1 MKLYG
6 VLDWS
11 LIIMTR
17 VYNDIFDNETELH
30 HAGVKG
36 MRWGV
41 RKAIRK
47 SSPKKPSDETVTT
60 KKKSRFMDERAREQQ
75 YINVYKNRDKLST
88 RQMKAQIER
97 IKTEKEF
104 RRVAYEEANARNK
117 AAAELKDRKR
127 KQRALAFGIALEVVS
142 KIPINEDKIRNS
154 IDAKDFENKEQY
166 KKAQDNLVTLVKNG
180 QSLAPVLGKLIKE
193 TAGVATPVEKV
204 EHYDTRSVYIPGMT
218 NPELLHVGVKGM
230 KWGVRESASSYMT
243 ARRETKSLRDGLRE
257 QKRTVKRARA
267 NLGQSHYNMNNVK
280 EYRRNKGGI
289 AIGKDRH
296 IVKGAKFTVKD
307 NKRTYKVEKRKLKA
321 MKKSY
326 RSARRESYN
335 KLMNS

>member
-1 MKLYG
+1 
-6 VLDWS
+6 
-11 LIIMTR
+11 
-17 VYNDIFDNETELH
+17 
-30 HAGVKG
+30 
-36 MRWGV
+36 
-41 RKAIRK
+41 
-47 SSPKKPSDETVTT
+47 
-60 KKKSRFMDERAREQQ
+60 MDERAREQQ

-88 RQMKAQIER
+88 RQMKSQIER

-127 KQRALAFGIALEVVS
+127 KQRALAFGLALEVVS
-142 KIPINEDKIRNS
+142 KIPVNEDKIRNS

-180 QSLAPVLGKLIKE
+180 QSLAPVLGKVIKE

-204 EHYDTRSVYIPGMT
+204 EHYDTSSVYIPGMT
-218 NPELLHVGVKGM
+218 NPELLHAGVKG
-230 KWGVRESASSYMT
+230 
-243 ARRETKSLRDGLRE
+243 
-257 QKRTVKRARA
+257 
-267 NLGQSHYNMNNVK
+267 
-280 EYRRNKGGI
+280 
-289 AIGKDRH
+289 
-296 IVKGAKFTVKD
+296 
-307 NKRTYKVEKRKLKA
+307 

>member
-6 VLDWS
+6 DLDWS
-11 LIIMTR
+11 LTMTR
-17 VYNDIFDNETELH
+17 VYNNIFDNETELH
-30 HAGVKG
+30 HHGIKG

-41 RKAIRK
+41 RKAINK
-47 SSPKKPSDETVTT
+47 SSPKKSSDETVTT

-117 AAAELKDRKR
+117 AVAELKDRKR
-127 KQRALAFGIALEVVS
+127 KQRALAFGLALEVVS
-142 KIPINEDKIRNS
+142 KIPVNEDKIRKS
-154 IDAKDFENKEQY
+154 IDAKDFENNEQY

-180 QSLAPVLGKLIKE
+180 QSLAPVLGKIIKE
-193 TAGVATPVEKV
+193 TAGVATPVAKV
-204 EHYDTRSVYIPGMT
+204 EHYDTSSVYIPGMT
-218 NPELLHVGVKGM
+218 NPELLHVG
-230 KWGVRESASSYMT
+230 
-243 ARRETKSLRDGLRE
+243 
-257 QKRTVKRARA
+257 
-267 NLGQSHYNMNNVK
+267 
-280 EYRRNKGGI
+280 
-289 AIGKDRH
+289 
-296 IVKGAKFTVKD
+296 VKGAKFTVKD

>member
-17 VYNDIFDNETELH
+17 VYNNIFDNETELH

-88 RQMKAQIER
+88 RQMKSQIER

-127 KQRALAFGIALEVVS
+127 KQRALAFGLALEVVS
-142 KIPINEDKIRNS
+142 KIPINEKKIKNS
-154 IDAKDFENKEQY
+154 IDIKDFKNEEEY
-166 KKAQDNLVTLVKNG
+166 EKAQDNLVTLVKNG
-180 QSLAPVLGKLIKE
+180 QALAPVLGKIIKE
-193 TAGVATPVEKV
+193 TAGVPTPVAKV
-204 EHYDTRSVYIPGMT
+204 EHYDTSSVYIPGMT
-218 NPELLHVGVKGM
+218 NPELLQSGV
-230 KWGVRESASSYMT
+230 
-243 ARRETKSLRDGLRE
+243 
-257 QKRTVKRARA
+257 
-267 NLGQSHYNMNNVK
+267 
-280 EYRRNKGGI
+280 
-289 AIGKDRH
+289 
-296 IVKGAKFTVKD
+296 
-307 NKRTYKVEKRKLKA
+307 KA

>member
-17 VYNDIFDNETELH
+17 VYNNIFDNETELH
-30 HAGVKG
+30 HFGTKG

-41 RKAIRK
+41 RKAINK
-47 SSPKKPSDETVTT
+47 SSPKKSSDETVTP

-117 AAAELKDRKR
+117 AVAELKDRKR
-127 KQRALAFGIALEVVS
+127 KQRALAFGLALEVVS
-142 KIPINEDKIRNS
+142 KFPVNEDKIRNS

-204 EHYDTRSVYIPGMT
+204 EHYDTSSVYIPGMT

-230 KWGVRESASSYMT
+230 KWGVRKSASSYRM

-289 AIGKDRH
+289 AIGKDRNV
-296 IVKGAKFTVKD
+296 VKGAKFTVKD

>member
-1 MKLYG
+1 MDKFTADE
-6 VLDWS
+6 LDQLGLS
-11 LIIMTR
+11 QRGKEIL
-17 VYNDIFDNETELH
+17 LKH
-30 HAGVKG
+30 H
-36 MRWGV
+36 
-41 RKAIRK
+41 
-47 SSPKKPSDETVTT
+47 
-60 KKKSRFMDERAREQQ
+60 
-75 YINVYKNRDKLST
+75 
-88 RQMKAQIER
+88 
-97 IKTEKEF
+97 
-104 RRVAYEEANARNK
+104 
-117 AAAELKDRKR
+117 
-127 KQRALAFGIALEVVS
+127 
-142 KIPINEDKIRNS
+142 
-154 IDAKDFENKEQY
+154 
-166 KKAQDNLVTLVKNG
+166 
-180 QSLAPVLGKLIKE
+180 
-193 TAGVATPVEKV
+193 
-204 EHYDTRSVYIPGMT
+204 
-218 NPELLHVGVKGM
+218 GVKGM
-230 KWGVRESASSYMT
+230 KWGVRKSASSYRM

>member
-11 LIIMTR
+11 LTMTR
-17 VYNDIFDNETELH
+17 VYNNIFDNETELH
-30 HAGVKG
+30 HSGVLG
-36 MRWGV
+36 MKWGV
-41 RKAIRK
+41 RKAINK
-47 SSPKKPSDETVTT
+47 SRPKKPSDETVTN
-60 KKKSRFMDERAREQQ
+60 KKKKRFMDERAREQQ

-88 RQMKAQIER
+88 RQMKSQIER

-127 KQRALAFGIALEVVS
+127 KQRALAFGLALEVVS
-142 KIPINEDKIRNS
+142 KIPINEDKIRKS
-154 IDAKDFENKEQY
+154 IDSKDFENDEQY

-180 QSLAPVLGKLIKE
+180 QSLAPVLGKIIKE

-204 EHYDTRSVYIPGMT
+204 EHYDTSSVYIPGMT
-218 NPELLHVGVKGM
+218 NPELLHAGVKGM
-230 KWGVRESASSYMT
+230 KWGVRKAASSYKT
-243 ARRETKSLRDGLRE
+243 ARRETKSLRDGLKE
-257 QKRTVKRARA
+257 QKRNVKLARA
-267 NLGQSHYNMNNVK
+267 NLGQSQYNMHNVK
-280 EYRRNKGGI
+280 EYRKNRGGI
-289 AIGKDRH
+289 AIGKDRN

-326 RSARRESYN
+326 RSARRDSYN

>member
-11 LIIMTR
+11 LTMTR
-17 VYNDIFDNETELH
+17 VYNNIFDNETELQH
-30 HAGVKG
+30 FGIKG
-36 MRWGV
+36 MKWGV
-41 RKAIRK
+41 RKAINK
-47 SSPKKPSDETVTT
+47 SSPKKSSDETVIT
-60 KKKSRFMDERAREQQ
+60 KKKTRFMDERAREQQ

-88 RQMKAQIER
+88 RQMKSQIER

-117 AAAELKDRKR
+117 AVAELKDRKR
-127 KQRALAFGIALEVVS
+127 KQRALAFGLALEVVS
-142 KIPINEDKIRNS
+142 KIPINEDKIRKS
-154 IDAKDFENKEQY
+154 IDSKDFENDEQY

-180 QSLAPVLGKLIKE
+180 QSLAPVLGKIIKE

-204 EHYDTRSVYIPGMT
+204 EHYDTSSVYIPGMT

-230 KWGVRESASSYMT
+230 KWGVRKAASSYKT
-243 ARRETKSLRDGLRE
+243 ARRETKSLRDGLKE
-257 QKRTVKRARA
+257 QKRNVKLARA
-267 NLGQSHYNMNNVK
+267 NLGQSQYNTHNVK
-280 EYRRNKGGI
+280 EYRKNRGGI
-289 AIGKDRH
+289 AIGKDRN

-307 NKRTYKVEKRKLKA
+307 NKRTYKVEKRKLKT

-326 RSARRESYN
+326 RSARRDSYN